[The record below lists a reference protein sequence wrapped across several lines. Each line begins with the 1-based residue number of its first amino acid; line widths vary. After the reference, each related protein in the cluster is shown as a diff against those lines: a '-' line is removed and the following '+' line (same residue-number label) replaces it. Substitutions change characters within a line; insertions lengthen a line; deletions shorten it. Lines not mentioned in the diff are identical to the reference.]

1 MAKAEIDAGR
11 ARPGRVR
18 GLDGLRGIASLIVVL
33 RHTSN
38 AVFMPIDMRRTLLES
53 PLAFLFN
60 AQGAVQLFFVLS
72 GYVLATS
79 LNRNKKWVDGLQ
91 FYVKRVFR
99 IYPPY
104 IAAVLLAWLASQFY
118 VSTPDGEGL
127 TLWIRH
133 SLDLDISARQ
143 VLSSTLF
150 PGEAYGLVPQGWTLR
165 VEMIFSV
172 LMPFLLFFARRFH
185 WSLLVVAALL
195 VFRLPEALGDLRYA
209 IDFGLGIALFLER
222 ERLGR
227 VMALIPRRATPLVVL
242 VGVWFFASPMLLGW
256 HEPIPGGNVLIG
268 GFDPA
273 SIVLMG
279 IGSAI
284 LVICAVYVP
293 WMSLALSSRPIA
305 FLGKISF
312 SLYLL
317 HRIFIALF
325 APHLAAPMTLFDALL
340 LGALVLIVSIP
351 TAALSYR
358 FVERPSIRVGNR
370 ICTWLATRTDAR
382 SLTSLAGEVD

>member
-1 MAKAEIDAGR
+1 
-11 ARPGRVR
+11 
-18 GLDGLRGIASLIVVL
+18 
-33 RHTSN
+33 
-38 AVFMPIDMRRTLLES
+38 
-53 PLAFLFN
+53 
-60 AQGAVQLFFVLS
+60 
-72 GYVLATS
+72 
-79 LNRNKKWVDGLQ
+79 
-91 FYVKRVFR
+91 
-99 IYPPY
+99 
-104 IAAVLLAWLASQFY
+104 
-118 VSTPDGEGL
+118 
-127 TLWIRH
+127 
-133 SLDLDISARQ
+133 
-143 VLSSTLF
+143 
-150 PGEAYGLVPQGWTLR
+150 
-165 VEMIFSV
+165 MIFSV

-195 VFRLPEALGDLRYA
+195 VFRLPEAFGDLRYA

-325 APHLAAPMTLFDALL
+325 APHLAAPMTVFDALL

-351 TAALSYR
+351 AAALSYR
-358 FVERPSIRVGNR
+358 YVERPSIRVGNR
-370 ICTWLATRTDAR
+370 TCAWLATHTHAR